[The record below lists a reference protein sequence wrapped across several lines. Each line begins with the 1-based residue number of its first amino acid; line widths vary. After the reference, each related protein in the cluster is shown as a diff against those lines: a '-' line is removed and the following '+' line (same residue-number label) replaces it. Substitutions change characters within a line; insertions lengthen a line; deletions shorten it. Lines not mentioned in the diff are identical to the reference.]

1 MQRSC
6 LVIVAAVCAPSP
18 VRAAPAVPSVCS
30 TMVYLTDA
38 KATAL
43 HAAGKVKSI
52 TPDLEPTFYKIVVAG
67 DKGDRA
73 FMLSVNPVQAMPF
86 KVGDHIDA
94 SVRKN
99 RRPHR
104 FFDGQIKGADG
115 KVLIVASESGADDW
129 ADGWK
134 VTTGKVVQSE
144 QDQSTKPPAVRRTHA
159 LDFARG
165 GTSVTVS
172 PDGCTLVKEGAD
184 QYLVSGSGH
193 TSTSVGQR
201 PVGQR
206 PPDGVDHR
214 RFMMVRWSP

>member
-1 MQRSC
+1 MQRLC
-6 LVIVAAVCAPSP
+6 LAAVAAVCAPSP
-18 VRAAPAVPSVCS
+18 ARAAPAVPSVCGA
-30 TMVYLTDA
+30 MVYLTDA

-52 TPDLEPTFYKIVVAG
+52 TPDMEPTFYKIVVADG
-67 DKGDRA
+67 KGDRA
-73 FMLSVNPVQAMPF
+73 FMLSVNPVQALPF
-86 KVGDHIDA
+86 KVGDPIDA

-99 RRPHR
+99 RGRHR
-104 FFDGQIKGADG
+104 FFDGLIRDASGN
-115 KVLIVASESGADDW
+115 VLIVASESGADDW

-144 QDQSTKPPAVRRTHA
+144 QDPSTKQRSVRRTHE

-165 GTSVTVS
+165 STRVTVS
-172 PDGCTLVKEGAD
+172 PAGCTLIKDGAD
-184 QYLVSGSGH
+184 QYLVSGAGH
-193 TSTSVGQR
+193 SW
-201 PVGQR
+201 VGQR